1 MLLLNVI
8 VVFWF
13 NDKVLD
19 GDFTSLGPNWIGA
32 PNGDINYTQIHD
44 NKGPTNDE
52 MNKGEILTRTFPK
65 RAECTVNWFG
75 STGEEQVTNYYCILG
90 ANSLAQYLFLFLWFW
105 YTLLL
110 IINVLNLVRIILMI
124 QRIGPLRNVFLMSVV
139 GSTKVIFPT
148 IFC

>member
-1 MLLLNVI
+1 MLVLNVI

-19 GDFTSLGPNWIGA
+19 GDFTSLGSNWIA
-32 PNGDINYTQIHD
+32 ASNGDINYTQIHD

-52 MNKGEILTRTFPK
+52 MNKGEILARTFPK
-65 RAECTVNWFG
+65 RAECTVKWFG

-105 YTLLL
+105 FFGLTILTGMH
-110 IINVLNLVRIILMI
+110 LVFRLTCITIP
-124 QRIGPLRNVFLMSVV
+124 PLRC
-139 GSTKVIFPT
+139 PT
-148 IFC
+148 F